1 MRLSGYA
8 VGRDN
13 NFNLIRLMA
22 ALSVIFSHS
31 VAALGLPS
39 SREFFFDHLGLSLAE
54 MAVDVFFVTSGF
66 LVTGSLVNRGDVIAY
81 LWARALRIYPA
92 MWAMLVITVLALA
105 PALTTLPLADYFAS
119 PKMHEYFVKCA
130 TLIGGVRYSLP
141 GVFETNPLHGEFNGS
156 LWTLPIEMR
165 LYCYLAAGWL
175 VLAAAPAIRLKAMSL
190 ALPIAAAAF
199 LFVIL
204 RGRLLGTPFNVADTR
219 VFMFLYGSTLYL
231 WRDRVP
237 VSPAILAGALALLLA
252 TSFDKAAFFAAY
264 VFCLAPAGPPSGLP
278 AEGTRPRL
286 QRLGGLFLWR
296 LHLRVPDPADA
307 GLPLSRHA
315 AHPDDRRLRR
325 DHSRRRVAVLDPD
338 RKAGAGAQGRPRR
351 GDVAG
356 LQSRLGQDRRRR
368 ALTGGAKSQADSKS
382 SKIQPSQPDIQPNFS
397 KENPLISLDSL
408 VRIEP
413 FQWVI
418 LTPWPKNLF
427 LSQSPLWCARAGAWK
442 MASASGGRIVSLRN
456 HEGRSYPTFR
466 FSERNC
472 RKIFSLA
479 PGSRRRRSALDPDG
493 EEERT
498 CEARIALYSP
508 FI

>member
-1 MRLSGYA
+1 MRLSGYT

-105 PALTTLPLADYFAS
+105 PALTTLPLVDYFAS
-119 PKMHEYFVKCA
+119 PAMHEYFVKCA

-175 VLAAAPAIRLKAMSL
+175 VLAAVPAIRLKAMSL

-219 VFMFLYGSTLYL
+219 IFMFLYGSTLYL

-264 VFCLAPAGPPSGLP
+264 VFCLGPLV
-278 AEGTRPRL
+278 
-286 QRLGGLFLWR
+286 
-296 LHLRVPDPADA
+296 LHLAYLPKGRVRAFNDWGDCSYGVYIYAFPIQQTLAFLFP
-307 GLPLSRHA
+307 GMPLILMIVGSGA
-315 AHPDDRRLRR
+315 ITLG
-325 DHSRRRVAVLDPD
+325 VASLSWT
-338 RKAGAGAQGRPRR
+338 
-351 GDVAG
+351 
-356 LQSRLGQDRRRR
+356 LIERR
-368 ALTGGAKSQADSKS
+368 ALALKGGLAAATSRAFNLGWAKIAGV
-382 SKIQPSQPDIQPNFS
+382 
-397 KENPLISLDSL
+397 
-408 VRIEP
+408 VR
-413 FQWVI
+413 
-418 LTPWPKNLF
+418 
-427 LSQSPLWCARAGAWK
+427 
-442 MASASGGRIVSLRN
+442 
-456 HEGRSYPTFR
+456 
-466 FSERNC
+466 
-472 RKIFSLA
+472 
-479 PGSRRRRSALDPDG
+479 
-493 EEERT
+493 
-498 CEARIALYSP
+498 
-508 FI
+508 